1 MENNF
6 SNELRNRIKN
16 LNVEI
21 KNHFNSKKTCSVRR
35 KIIPGNS
42 KSLWDA
48 VKLAKDVNNPKIP
61 NHMLSNNIEI
71 PKKDLPEAF
80 AEMFIR
86 KVKSIVD
93 EQVISETVYNGKRKI
108 NCTETNFMTEQNIL
122 KAVKSMKI
130 KNCVNGAYDNYDIP
144 THVLLG
150 ADEKNPDK
158 VKKVELTEIS

>member
-71 PKKDLPEAF
+71 PEKRF
-80 AEMFIR
+80 AR
-86 KVKSIVD
+86 SVRGH
-93 EQVISETVYNGKRKI
+93 VY
-108 NCTETNFMTEQNIL
+108 
-122 KAVKSMKI
+122 S
-130 KNCVNGAYDNYDIP
+130 
-144 THVLLG
+144 
-150 ADEKNPDK
+150 
-158 VKKVELTEIS
+158 